1 MQRANR
7 QAQYSLSPVLRTM
20 WLVCT
25 LDLCTECLCLVCI
38 KIGSG
43 ICLSLPWYCICK
55 LYKWSAFQEQPHS
68 SKPSIVCSHDR
79 CLIDSGGHKRQKRDE
94 RNAGRWIIC
103 QRSADSVHAQ
113 QNSHWW
119 TAGRAERAPT
129 ACARFFMPFY
139 HFLILISLARVV

>member
-1 MQRANR
+1 M
-7 QAQYSLSPVLRTM
+7 PVLGM
-20 WLVCT
+20 YQDWFWNLPLFALV
-25 LDLCTECLCLVCI
+25 LHMQIVQVV
-38 KIGSG
+38 
-43 ICLSLPWYCICK
+43 SLPGAA
-55 LYKWSAFQEQPHS
+55 AFIQA
-68 SKPSIVCSHDR
+68 IVCSHDR

-94 RNAGRWIIC
+94 RNAGQWIIC
-103 QRSADSVHAQ
+103 QRLADSVHAQ